1 MQSFANKRAVITG
14 AGSGIGRAL
23 AHALS
28 SQGCHVILSDIDH
41 GSLETVRADLI
52 KSNYHRDL
60 TTKTFVANVSDYEQM
75 KAFSFFVESEFGK
88 VDLLINNAGT
98 GLGAF
103 FQDCSLKDMQ
113 ELFDTNFWGV
123 VYGCKVFLPLL
134 ERADEGH
141 IVNISSVLGLVSG
154 PRVSAYCS
162 SKFAVRG
169 FSDSLRHDFRL
180 IGNRIKVSCAF
191 PSGIKTNILAN
202 SKIVIPAGIDSS
214 ADKERQ
220 RVEPWFWSQPD
231 EAARHILSGVSK
243 GKIRIHVGKGAW
255 FLDLISRFFPVSYTR
270 FLPKSTLE

>member
-1 MQSFANKRAVITG
+1 MQSFGNKRAVITG

-28 SQGCHVILSDIDH
+28 SQGCHVILSDIDQ

-52 KSNYHRDL
+52 KSSYHRNL

-180 IGNRIKVSCAF
+180 MGNRIKVSCAF

-270 FLPKSTLE
+270 FLPKSILE

>member
-28 SQGCHVILSDIDH
+28 SEGCHVILSDIDQ
-41 GSLETVRADLI
+41 GSLETVRADLL
-52 KSNYHRDL
+52 KSSYHRDL
-60 TTKTFVANVSDYEQM
+60 TTKTFVANVSDYDQM
-75 KAFSFFVESEFGK
+75 KAFAFFVESEFGK

-270 FLPKSTLE
+270 FLPKSILE

>member
-14 AGSGIGRAL
+14 AGSGIGTAL

-28 SQGCHVILSDIDH
+28 SQGCHVILSDIDQ

-52 KSNYHRDL
+52 KSSYHRNL
-60 TTKTFVANVSDYEQM
+60 TTKTFVADVSDYEQM

-88 VDLLINNAGT
+88 VDLLINNAGI

-169 FSDSLRHDFRL
+169 FSDSLRHDFHL

-270 FLPKSTLE
+270 FLPKSILE